1 MYLHRGI
8 KPRVQ
13 GVLIDTSTQGH
24 TTWSTGGGLI
34 DVPTQGH
41 TTQSTGGAHRYIY
54 TRAHNLGHRYTTNL
68 EYTTW
73 STGGSHW
80 YTYTA
85 QGYTHPGVHGVLRL
99 NPKNLNFLIFLWMI
113 L

>member
-1 MYLHRGI
+1 MYLHRGTQ
-8 KPRVQ
+8 PRVQ

-24 TTWSTGGGLI
+24 TTLVI
-34 DVPTQGH
+34 D
-41 TTQSTGGAHRYIY
+41 TQSGVH
-54 TRAHNLGHRYTTNL
+54 NL